1 MKSIIVTSIAASSLF
16 AGLAIAEPPS
26 YTVID
31 LGTLG
36 GTYSYGYG
44 INNAGWVS
52 GGGCEPDPDRRRVP
66 NRLPLEQGKRYAG
79 PRHTGRTKQRGGRT

>member
-1 MKSIIVTSIAASSLF
+1 MNSIIVNSIVATSLF
-16 AGLAIAEPPS
+16 AGLAIAEPVR

-36 GTYSYGYG
+36 GTYSFAYG

-52 GGGCEPDPDRRRVP
+52 GGLRPRP
-66 NRLPLEQGKRYAG
+66 RYTG